1 MRVKLTDLV
10 NSVGIRVREVTTFI
24 RYPWQNASRIAM
36 RRFQNIYENI
46 ELSQDKRDL
55 NKDKDAP
62 VLTTNGQQPTNT
74 RQVDSSV
81 TVIEPKE
88 TTNAMKIAMAERLVK
103 RQHYSVNVVPI
114 LPKNQEIRGGRR
126 GRYRI
131 DGLVKDGERVRL
143 YDGVQIVNNKPVII
157 KEYLLPDREFNKKEA
172 EERKRK
178 FERVSRVNLKNG
190 GGQDF
195 RLISP
200 WDAIASTNERS
211 CYLIL
216 EQPINNSVTLREHL
230 ANNGSMSGKQVRQL
244 LYQVLQTLW
253 FLHSQ
258 RLRFSADEVQQGL
271 PHGNLSLD
279 SLLIVVNNQSAI
291 DEPQFFIYVSD
302 LALWEDLFKPP
313 TTKIP
318 NHSPEK
324 DLQNLGYVCFYLLSG
339 GTVDHIFG
347 QPLDPTIEQHWL
359 PIKDAPLK
367 KFIHRLLGIDK
378 QFASAYDARQA
389 LLELPLEE
397 QIEEQNSTVLTEN
410 SDKEEHKNWP
420 LVKVLLMAL
429 LLALLAGFLGRIIWL
444 TLRNADEIN
453 LPIIGS
459 PSHPCCFAKVDK
471 VPSGEIKYVTE
482 ADGTWNYILN
492 NSSLSSY
499 TKTLAE
505 ELKNRESRLQNYT
518 LNNSAGD
525 LIEEVRSGTADFALT
540 TYVDNL
546 PSDLQQE
553 VVAYDGLVVFVAFSN
568 NKRKENIPNA
578 LDGRINL
585 DQLRELYTKE
595 KISNWS
601 LPEGFNNIKLYLPPD
616 NLLAIQLFEKL
627 VFKDKPPQKLEEL
640 KQRNRNE
647 ELENKQRLLAKKRV
661 EIDKKRY
668 SIGYRK
674 WNKEISELTKKIN
687 DRKNDETYTLE
698 QILNDFE
705 NNKTVGIGFGLF
717 SRIFGQCSV
726 YPLAVGGKNQEIQPL
741 VRQMQN
747 GVKPIEPTT
756 DLCNDK
762 GGYWPNVKAFKSESY
777 PLMYKLVVIYPNK
790 TNRSQ
795 AGKKFA
801 ELLKTE
807 EGQRLLLEAG
817 LVPLESYSID
827 KR

>member
-1 MRVKLTDLV
+1 MKLTDLI

-24 RYPWQNASRIAM
+24 RYPVENASRMAM

-46 ELSQDKRDL
+46 EIGQNKRGQD
-55 NKDKDAP
+55 KDKDIS
-62 VLTTNGQQPTNT
+62 VPTINA
-74 RQVDSSV
+74 RQVESSV

-88 TTNAMKIAMAERLVK
+88 TANAMKIAIAERLAK
-103 RQHYSVNVVPI
+103 RQPYRGDIVPI

-131 DGLVKDGERVRL
+131 DDLVKDSERVRL
-143 YDGVQIVNNKPVII
+143 YNGVQVVNNKPVII
-157 KEYLLPDREFNKKEA
+157 KEYLLSDREFNKKEA
-172 EERKRK
+172 KERKEK
-178 FERVSRVNLKNG
+178 FDRLARINLKNG

-200 WDAIASTNERS
+200 WDAVASTNERS

-216 EQPINNSVTLREHL
+216 DRTINNSTILREYL
-230 ANNGSMSGKQVRQL
+230 ANNGPMSGKQVRQV
-244 LYQVLQTLW
+244 LYQILQTLW

-258 RLRFSADEVQQGL
+258 RLRFSADEIQQGL

-279 SLLIVVNNQSAI
+279 SLLIVTNNQNTI

-313 TTKIP
+313 NTKIP
-318 NHSPEK
+318 THSPEK
-324 DLQNLGYVCFYLLSG
+324 DLQDLGYVCFYLLSG
-339 GTVDHIFG
+339 GTVDRIFG

-378 QFASAYDARQA
+378 RFASAYDARQA
-389 LLELPLEE
+389 LLELPLKE
-397 QIEEQNSTVLTEN
+397 QIEEQTSVVLIEN
-410 SDKEEHKNWP
+410 SDKEEHENWRV
-420 LVKVLLMAL
+420 VKTLLMAL
-429 LLALLAGFLGRIIWL
+429 VLAILAGVLGRIIWL
-444 TLRNADEIN
+444 TLRNADEIP

-471 VPSGEIKYVTE
+471 VPSGETKYVTE
-482 ADGTWNYILN
+482 ADGTWDYILN

-499 TKTLAE
+499 TKTLVE
-505 ELKNRESRLQNYT
+505 EIKNREARLQNYT
-518 LNNSAGD
+518 LNNSSGD
-525 LIEEVRSGTADFALT
+525 LIEEVRSGKADFALT

-546 PSDLQQE
+546 PSDLQQQ

-578 LDGRINL
+578 LDGRITL
-585 DQLRELYTKE
+585 DQLRELYTKGE
-595 KISNWS
+595 ISNWS

-616 NLLAIQLFEKL
+616 NPLAIQLFEKL
-627 VFKDKPPQKLEEL
+627 VFKDKPPQELEQL
-640 KQRNRNE
+640 KQKNKKE
-647 ELENKQRLLAKKRV
+647 ELENKQRLLAEKRV

-668 SIGYRK
+668 AIGYRK
-674 WNKEISELTKKIN
+674 WSQAISDLTKKIN

-705 NNKTVGIGFGLF
+705 NKKTVGIGFGLL

-726 YPLAVGGKNQEIQPL
+726 YPLAVGEKNQEIQPL

-747 GVKPIEPTT
+747 DVKPIEPTT

-762 GGYWPNVKAFKSESY
+762 GSYWPNVKAFESGSY
-777 PLMYKLVVIYPNK
+777 PLMYKLVVVYPKNK
-790 TNRSQ
+790 NRSQ

-817 LVPLESYSID
+817 LVPLESYLID